1 MKQVKS
7 VIATTLPDQL
17 AQKYTKQLL
26 ADYSKQITNA
36 VKREMPLVVKG
47 NDKSKTIIG
56 NIESAK
62 IDLAGRLSVTMNID
76 TDLVD
81 KGWEY
86 FFVPHEEPI
95 EVLEQGKF
103 KVMTKAIL
111 NGVLMVR
118 TPTSLNL
125 VPYVFEQEFKE
136 GKDYFVKNYEEMTLE
151 LVEESIY
158 DNLPVYVF
166 YPRELGIKFVMED
179 ALKRGL
185 ILHESEG
192 KGHHRFPFDV
202 KSVPGT
208 IDDLR
213 KDVKRIWKLHA
224 TTIAENPLK
233 RPTGKK

>member
-1 MKQVKS
+1 MKQIKT

-17 AQKYTKQLL
+17 SQKYTKQLL
-26 ADYSKQITNA
+26 WDFCKQINSA
-36 VKREMPLVVKG
+36 VKSEIPLVVK
-47 NDKSKTIIG
+47 NNNKDKQIIG
-56 NIESAK
+56 NIESSK
-62 IDLAGRLSVTMNID
+62 IDLGGRLTVTMNID
-76 TDLVD
+76 TDLIE

-95 EVLEQGKF
+95 EVLKQGKF
-103 KVMTKAIL
+103 QVMTKAIL

-125 VPYVFEQEFKE
+125 VPVVFEQEFKE
-136 GKDYFVKNYEEMTLE
+136 GFDYHVKNYEEMTPE
-151 LVEESIY
+151 LVEDSIY
-158 DNLPVYVF
+158 DNIPVYVF
-166 YPRELGIKFVMED
+166 YPVDLGIKFVLED

-185 ILHESEG
+185 ILPESEG

-213 KDVKRIWKLHA
+213 KDIQKVWKKHA
-224 TTIAENPLK
+224 TTLMVNPMK
-233 RPTGKK
+233 SPTKKK